1 MEDEE
6 HEEEGRV
13 WRRMKSRKMGRRR
26 TKAEMLQETGEL
38 RPKLV

>member
-6 HEEEGRV
+6 HEEEGQV

-26 TKAEMLQETGEL
+26 TIAKMLPETGEL